1 MATSSVDIVN
11 SALLKL
17 GCTPIASLDDGVK
30 ASIAASNQYDKCR
43 KQVLRAH
50 PWNFAIR
57 RVELA
62 SVVVT
67 PAFGY
72 DYVFALPAN
81 CLRVL
86 PDEEYYDTPYK
97 VEGRYIY
104 TDEST
109 FKIKYIEDIED
120 VTLFDACFEEALA
133 CCLAQDLAIHM
144 KNSTQLAALMYE
156 GYVRALKQARSVD
169 AQEGTP
175 EVVRATSWRS
185 ARY

>member
-11 SALLKL
+11 SAALKL
-17 GCTPIASLDDGVK
+17 GVAPIASLDDGVK
-30 ASIAASNQYDKCR
+30 FSIAASNQYDKCR

-62 SVVVT
+62 SLAVPPET
-67 PAFGY
+67 IYG
-72 DYVFALPAN
+72 YVFELPAN
-81 CLRVL
+81 VLRVL
-86 PDEEYYDTPYK
+86 PDPEYYDIEHK
-97 VEGRYIY
+97 IEGRYLH
-104 TDEST
+104 TDESEFT
-109 FKIKYIEDIED
+109 IKYIEDIED

-133 CCLAQDLAIHM
+133 CALARDLAIHM
-144 KNSTQLAALMYE
+144 KNSTQLAQLMDGAY
-156 GYVRALKQARSVD
+156 RMALKEARAVD

-175 EVVRATSWRS
+175 EVIRAFSWRS

>member
-11 SALLKL
+11 SAALKL
-17 GCTPIASLDDGVK
+17 GVAPIASLDDGVK
-30 ASIAASNQYDKCR
+30 FSIAASNQYDKCR

-62 SVVVT
+62 SVVAT
-67 PAFGY
+67 PAFGF
-72 DYVFALPAN
+72 DYVFALPTN

-86 PDEEYYDTPYK
+86 PDPEYYDTEYK

-104 TDEST
+104 TNEST

-120 VTLFDACFEEALA
+120 VTLFDSCFEEALA
-133 CCLAQDLAIHM
+133 CALARDLAIHM
-144 KNSTQLAALMYE
+144 KNSTQLAQLMDGAY
-156 GYVRALKQARSVD
+156 RMALKEARAVD

-175 EVVRATSWRS
+175 EVIRAFSWRS

>member
-11 SALLKL
+11 SAALKL
-17 GCTPIASLDDGVK
+17 GVAPIASLDDGVK
-30 ASIAASNQYDKCR
+30 FSIAASNQYDKCR

-62 SVVVT
+62 TVAVPPESI
-67 PAFGY
+67 Y
-72 DYVFALPAN
+72 DYVFALPSN
-81 CLRVL
+81 VLRVL
-86 PDEEYYDTPYK
+86 PDEEYYDTTYK
-97 VEGRYIY
+97 IEGRYLH
-104 TDEST
+104 TNDST
-109 FKIKYIEDIED
+109 FTIKYIEDIED

-133 CCLAQDLAIHM
+133 CCLAADLAVHM
-144 KNSTQLAALMYE
+144 KNSTQLAQLMYE
-156 GYVRALKQARSVD
+156 AYMRSLKQARSVD

-175 EVVRATSWRS
+175 EVVRATSWRT